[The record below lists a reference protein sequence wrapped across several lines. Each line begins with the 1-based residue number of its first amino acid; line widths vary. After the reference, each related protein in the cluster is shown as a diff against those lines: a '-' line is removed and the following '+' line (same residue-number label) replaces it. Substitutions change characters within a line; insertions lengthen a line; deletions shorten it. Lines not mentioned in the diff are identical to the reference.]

1 MEPAVTRAEK
11 SRREHKT
18 LIFFLVALE
27 LLAIVLLIA
36 GFALGNDSLKVASY
50 AIGMPVTFALLGNIG
65 LYLSWSDKR

>member
-27 LLAIVLLIA
+27 ALAIGLLIA
-36 GFALGNDSLKVASY
+36 GLALGNDSLKVASY
-50 AIGMPVTFALLGNIG
+50 ALGMPVTFALLGNIG
-65 LYLSWSDKR
+65 LYLSWSDKK

>member
-27 LLAIVLLIA
+27 ALAIVLLIV
-36 GFALGNDSLKVASY
+36 GLALDNDSLKVASY
-50 AIGMPVTFALLGNIG
+50 ALGMPVTFALLGNIG
-65 LYLSWSDKR
+65 FYLSWSDKK